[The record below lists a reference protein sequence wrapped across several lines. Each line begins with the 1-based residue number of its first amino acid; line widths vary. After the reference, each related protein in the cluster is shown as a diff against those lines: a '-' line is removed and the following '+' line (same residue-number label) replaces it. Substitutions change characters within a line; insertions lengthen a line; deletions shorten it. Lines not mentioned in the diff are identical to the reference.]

1 MHLFDNSN
9 EPYFQKIGNLDVVKS
24 KKLAKKYEN

>member
-9 EPYFQKIGNLDVVKS
+9 EPTFSKVGNLDVVRS